1 MGETAPERGI
11 NELKKREE
19 MTTLRELGRHHVLV
33 SPSSLRVR
41 DRGSGLWDAEGVCP
55 LVIGAGRSA
64 NPSSAN
70 GKHLAN
76 EGRRQRRG
84 LKGGGTEA

>member
-1 MGETAPERGI
+1 MTALGE
-11 NELKKREE
+11 
-19 MTTLRELGRHHVLV
+19 LRRHHALV
-33 SPSSLRVR
+33 SPSSLWVR

-55 LVIGAGRSA
+55 LMIGAGRST

-84 LKGGGTEA
+84 LRGGGTAA